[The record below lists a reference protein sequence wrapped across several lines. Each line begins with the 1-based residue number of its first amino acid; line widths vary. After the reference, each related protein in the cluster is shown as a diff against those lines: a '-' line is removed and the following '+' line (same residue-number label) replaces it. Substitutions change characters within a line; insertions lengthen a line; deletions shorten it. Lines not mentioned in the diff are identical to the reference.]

1 MSNVDLDVDNYTVS
15 ELLLILGLTNPD
27 AKEIRKESDKLIHRF
42 QIENNPDM
50 VAFFQNIEDKLLE
63 YVENLESS
71 SLDPVELKSAKQ
83 QTDAWISNQYLTQKN
98 KIQND
103 KITERKDK
111 IDVYNNPHVP
121 MKRDQLGINNTYSVE
136 VAQDT
141 LNPNLKNITNRII
154 NLDSQYRQSNSIN
167 NISTDYTLDLSE
179 SILNVLSLRLYS
191 YQIPYAWYA
200 FDLQY
205 SNTCFWIT
213 FIDDFGLPVEV
224 PITNSNNQI
233 TNQAGVPIYIEPG
246 NYTSGNSAFT
256 GSLANAITTSLQNA
270 GFSGFTPENSGI
282 MINPSNSK
290 LTLSL
295 FGLTYTNPINDA
307 QYTVSSSTIITFF
320 DPTASLVCNN
330 TCGQPIAI
338 NQTLGWAMGFR
349 LPAITVNPTGNTGV
363 AVVDLYGPKYLI
375 LVIDD
380 YNQNH
385 INNGLIGITE
395 YSNVLKL
402 PSYYSPDLPYTC
414 IPASPLLTNLSV
426 NSTILQN
433 DENAGTLLMDKY
445 NATYENIQQ
454 VLPSAPRTLT
464 QTQIY
469 TINEILKN
477 NGKTSSYKLTSPT
490 TPDTFAV
497 IPIKHSGLK
506 TGDTIVE
513 YGGTLQD
520 NKRVYFGPVNLERLH
535 IKLLDDK
542 GNILNLN
549 GADWSVTLISENL
562 YQY

>member
-1 MSNVDLDVDNYTVS
+1 MSNVDLNVDNYTLP
-15 ELLLILGLTNPD
+15 ELLTILGLDNPD
-27 AKEIRKESDKLIHRF
+27 KKKIQIESDKLIHRF

-50 VAFFQNIEDKLLE
+50 VAFFQNVEDKLTAYANDSNKE
-63 YVENLESS
+63 Y
-71 SLDPVELKSAKQ
+71 KSATE
-83 QTDAWISNQYLTQKN
+83 QTDNWYNNQYLEQKN
-98 KIQND
+98 QVQND

-111 IDVYNNPHVP
+111 IGVYNNAHVP
-121 MKRDQLGINNTYSVE
+121 MKREQLGINNTFSVE

-141 LNPNLKNITNRII
+141 LNPNLKNVTTRII

-167 NISTDYTLDLSE
+167 NFSTDYTLDLSE
-179 SILNVLSLRLYS
+179 SVLNVISLRLYS
-191 YQIPYAWYA
+191 YQIPYTWYA
-200 FDLQY
+200 FDTHY

-213 FIDDFGLPVEV
+213 FTDDAGV
-224 PITNSNNQI
+224 PIEFPIINSNNQTTI
-233 TNQAGVPIYIEPG
+233 QKGIPISIEPG
-246 NYTSGNSAFT
+246 NYTAFGAT
-256 GSLANAITTSLQNA
+256 ILGSLPNAITTSLTNA
-270 GFSGFTPENSGI
+270 GFSGFTSDKPAVT
-282 MINPSNSK
+282 INPSNNK

-295 FGLTYTNPINDA
+295 FGLTYTNPTNQTQNI
-307 QYTVSSSTIITFF
+307 VSVSTIITFF
-320 DPTASLVCNN
+320 DPTAILVCNN

-338 NQTLGWAMGFR
+338 NQTMGWSMGFR
-349 LPAITVNPTGNTGV
+349 LPFENVSASGNIGI

-375 LVIDD
+375 MVIDD

-414 IPASPLLTNLSV
+414 LPPSPLQTNLSV
-426 NSTILQN
+426 NSAILQN

-445 NATYENIQQ
+445 NATYESIPQ

-477 NGKTSSYKLTSPT
+477 NGKTSNYKLTSPT
-490 TPDTFAV
+490 TPDTFAL

-506 TGDTIVE
+506 TGDIIVE
-513 YGGTLQD
+513 FGGSLQD

-535 IKLLDDK
+535 VKLLDDK
-542 GNILNLN
+542 GNVLNLN